1 VTALVQH
8 DAQTRRDSLQREVR
22 RSDNDVIAA
31 WRALVQAPALQAA
44 QLRSEIDA
52 VAHRAVGGVRH
63 ELRAVV
69 NEALRDHALLALGAA
84 FVVGAWAGQR
94 R

>member
-1 VTALVQH
+1 MTALVARDPQS
-8 DAQTRRDSLQREVR
+8 RRDSLQREVR

-31 WRALVQAPALQAA
+31 WRALVQAPALQTA

-52 VAHRAVGGVRH
+52 IAQRAVGGVRH
-63 ELRAVV
+63 ELRAVMT
-69 NEALRDHALLALGAA
+69 EALHDHALLALGAA

>member
-1 VTALVQH
+1 MTALVH
-8 DAQTRRDSLQREVR
+8 NDLRNRRDTLQREVR
-22 RSDNDVIAA
+22 RSDEEVAMA

-52 VAHRAVGGVRH
+52 AAHRAVDGVRH
-63 ELRAVV
+63 ELRVV
-69 NEALRDHALLALGAA
+69 MQGLLRDNAVLALGTA
-84 FVVGAWAGQR
+84 FIVGALIGHR